1 MSCAGCA
8 RTTADCSPPP
18 LGAAGGAAV
27 RVRACV
33 CAFHRCS
40 SREEFV
46 EKFGTLETASQLE
59 MLQELI
65 KASGCLNCASLSLLQ
80 KKIRD
85 RLPDYHRDPLL
96 CGWSAMLLRARPC
109 LCQTGSQLTRMPSA
123 LCPPPQTTKLNLGL
137 VGGASSRSRTC
148 AAG

>member
-1 MSCAGCA
+1 M
-8 RTTADCSPPP
+8 
-18 LGAAGGAAV
+18 
-27 RVRACV
+27 RACM
-33 CAFHRCS
+33 CACHRCS

-85 RLPDYHRDPLL
+85 RLPDDHRDPLL
-96 CGWSAMLLRARPC
+96 CGWSAMLFARTSLP
-109 LCQTGSQLTRMPSA
+109 LSTRSQTNSDAVRFVP
-123 LCPPPQTTKLNLGL
+123 
-137 VGGASSRSRTC
+137 
-148 AAG
+148 AAANN